1 MMLARLAVAAVL
13 VLVASASGALAD
25 GRVALVIGNSTYAH
39 AGRLPNAENDAT
51 DMAAAL
57 GRLGFEVTTELDTDF
72 AELNGALRAFS
83 RRSSGADVSL
93 VFYAGHGME
102 LDGVNYLVPVDAR
115 LERDTDVRYETAT
128 LDDVLAATTGA
139 TLQVVILD
147 ACRDNP
153 LARSIERTGAQRTI
167 GRGSFAELNEDL
179 LRNQTL
185 VAYAAKAGTTAA
197 DGRGRNS
204 PYTSALLEHLEQPLE
219 IGMLFRLVNT
229 SVLEATGG
237 RQEPHNYHSLQG
249 VEHYLGGRPPAEA
262 EILFWQTIAESEDSA
277 DYEDYLRRFPD
288 GTFARLAR
296 RRMEA
301 LADVADVVP
310 PPDVAQLGVAQLRQ
324 IAGQGDARA
333 QTELGERYEYGRDGV
348 QQDFGMAVSWFRRAA
363 DQGFAAGQAALGVM
377 YGTGR
382 GVAQDYGEAVSWLRR
397 AAEQGLASGQ
407 YNLGNRYENGSG
419 VAQDYGEAVSWFRRA
434 AEQGYARGQYNLG
447 VMYHEGRGVD
457 QNYEEAVRL
466 FRRAAEQGLASGQNN
481 LGVMYATGRGVR
493 QDYGEAATWYRRAA
507 EQGLANAQNNLGN
520 RYATGSGVAQDYG
533 EAVSWYRRAAEQ
545 GYANA
550 QNNLGAMYETGRG
563 VRQDR
568 QEAARWFR
576 LAADQGHAGALSRL
590 R

>member
-57 GRLGFEVTTELDTDF
+57 GRLGFEVTTELDADF

-102 LDGVNYLVPVDAR
+102 LDGVNYLLPVDAR
-115 LERDTDVRYETAT
+115 LEHDTDVRYETAT

-249 VEHYLGGRPPAEA
+249 VEHYLGGRPAAEA
-262 EILFWQTIAESEDSA
+262 EILFWQTIAESEDPA

-288 GTFARLAR
+288 GTFASLAR
-296 RRMEA
+296 RRMET
-301 LADVADVVP
+301 LADVVDVVP
-310 PPDVAQLGVAQLRQ
+310 PPDVVVRAEQETVYWQSIADSTDPSDFESYLEQYPAGAFRALASNRLSALRSSAAATETALKLDRSARQ
-324 IAGQGDARA
+324 AIQWALAASGFDPGGGTAFSAKARA
-333 QTELGERYEYGRDGV
+333 RPCGVGR
-348 QQDFGMAVSWFRRAA
+348 R
-363 DQGFAAGQAALGVM
+363 
-377 YGTGR
+377 
-382 GVAQDYGEAVSWLRR
+382 
-397 AAEQGLASGQ
+397 
-407 YNLGNRYENGSG
+407 
-419 VAQDYGEAVSWFRRA
+419 
-434 AEQGYARGQYNLG
+434 
-447 VMYHEGRGVD
+447 
-457 QNYEEAVRL
+457 
-466 FRRAAEQGLASGQNN
+466 
-481 LGVMYATGRGVR
+481 
-493 QDYGEAATWYRRAA
+493 
-507 EQGLANAQNNLGN
+507 
-520 RYATGSGVAQDYG
+520 
-533 EAVSWYRRAAEQ
+533 
-545 GYANA
+545 
-550 QNNLGAMYETGRG
+550 LGASRRRG
-563 VRQDR
+563 I
-568 QEAARWFR
+568 
-576 LAADQGHAGALSRL
+576 
-590 R
+590 